1 MWSGQGGLKMEKV
14 GVTVSRNKMKKDK
27 KERKIRTAKIVRPTR
42 IKYSSFALLPKKP
55 ARTEDRRK
63 EG

>member
-1 MWSGQGGLKMEKV
+1 MEKV